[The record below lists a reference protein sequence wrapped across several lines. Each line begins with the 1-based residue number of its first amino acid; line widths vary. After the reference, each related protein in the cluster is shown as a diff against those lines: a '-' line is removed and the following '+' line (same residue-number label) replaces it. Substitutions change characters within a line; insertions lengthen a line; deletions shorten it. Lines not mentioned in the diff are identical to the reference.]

1 MEENGKLPN
10 YSLLRSI
17 GSEMAVNDL
26 SNKGYFTNNL
36 LTCVILSH
44 HLSHSAHP
52 KSALL
57 LPSCHY
63 HLRAS
68 HQQLLPT
75 DQSSLSLSYLSLQ
88 STLESLKQK
97 SNDTTPLIKPRN
109 GSLTHIKS
117 NSLPGSTCPR
127 MTVQANCSL
136 A

>member
-52 KSALL
+52 KSPLAILPLPPRGKPPATLTHRPEQPESL
-57 LPSCHY
+57 LPV
-63 HLRAS
+63 
-68 HQQLLPT
+68 PT
-75 DQSSLSLSYLSLQ
+75 IHSPVS
-88 STLESLKQK
+88 
-97 SNDTTPLIKPRN
+97 
-109 GSLTHIKS
+109 
-117 NSLPGSTCPR
+117 
-127 MTVQANCSL
+127 
-136 A
+136 

>member
-1 MEENGKLPN
+1 MEENGKLPS

-17 GSEMAVNDL
+17 GSEMAINDL
-26 SNKGYFTNNL
+26 SNKGYFTNDL
-36 LTCVILSH
+36 LTCMILSH

-75 DQSSLSLSYLSLQ
+75 DQSSLSLSYLPLQ
-88 STLESLKQK
+88 CILQSLKQK
-97 SNDTTPLIKPRN
+97 PNDTTPLIKPRN
-109 GSLTHIKS
+109 GPLTHIKQS
-117 NSLPGSTCPR
+117 QTPYQGP
-127 MTVQANCSL
+127 QAPE
-136 A
+136 